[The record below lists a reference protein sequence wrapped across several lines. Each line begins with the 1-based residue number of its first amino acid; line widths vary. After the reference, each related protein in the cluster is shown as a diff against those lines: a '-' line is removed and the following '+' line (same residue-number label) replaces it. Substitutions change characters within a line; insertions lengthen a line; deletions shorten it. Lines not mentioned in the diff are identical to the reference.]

1 MYCGCQKALKH
12 HCRIKEN
19 KMNENDKKFDM
30 MENLRDNIDVDIIS
44 DEELHQQQLAA
55 AIKYLNWLRRRAPTK
70 AQVDAHYA
78 QIRRKKRRKKIL
90 KWFGD
95 KLFELSELTTEQILI
110 RMLMFAV
117 VAIVVIYSI

>member
-1 MYCGCQKALKH
+1 
-12 HCRIKEN
+12 
-19 KMNENDKKFDM
+19 MNKKFDM
-30 MENLRDNIDVDIIS
+30 FENLRDNIDIHIVS
-44 DEELHQQQLAA
+44 DEELRQQQLDE
-55 AIKYLNWLRRRAPTK
+55 AIKYLNWLRNRAPTR

-78 QIRRKKRRKKIL
+78 YLRRKKRREKIL

-117 VAIVVIYSI
+117 VAIVVIYSL